1 MFHKRPNH
9 CCPPRP
15 MCDPCGGNHKPNMTM
30 PTCSQEL
37 PAVVHPTQHNVVES
51 TQEYIVPEIH
61 PSHTTHVKNHV
72 YKHIH
77 HYPHTDSV
85 QENVMNEQYC
95 EKPMMNNMPSNVS
108 PANMKP
114 NNMAPMNNVAPTNNM
129 KPGNNVKPA
138 SNVKPTNTAPTN
150 MKPSNVSP
158 YSGFKK

>member
-1 MFHKRPNH
+1 MFHKRPQHH
-9 CCPPRP
+9 CCPPQP
-15 MCDPCGGNHKPNMTM
+15 MCDPCGGNHKPSMTM

-77 HYPHTDSV
+77 QYPHTDSV
-85 QENVMNEQYC
+85 QEHVMNEQYC
-95 EKPMMNNMPSNVS
+95 EKPMNNNMPSNVS
-108 PANMKP
+108 PSNMKP
-114 NNMAPMNNVAPTNNM
+114 NNMAPMNNMKPNNTAPMSNM
-129 KPGNNVKPA
+129 KPN
-138 SNVKPTNTAPTN
+138 NTAPMSN

-158 YSGFKK
+158 YNGFKK

>member
-61 PSHTTHVKNHV
+61 PTHTTHVKNHV
-72 YKHIH
+72 YKHVH

-95 EKPMMNNMPSNVS
+95 EKPMNNMPSNVS

-114 NNMAPMNNVAPTNNM
+114 NNMAPMNNVAPANNM
-129 KPGNNVKPA
+129 KPTN
-138 SNVKPTNTAPTN
+138 NVKPTNTAPTN